1 MAAQHK
7 LDTLGRLRTAGLV
20 AVLHHADPDTA
31 WQMVDAL
38 CQGGFAAV
46 EFTNRGDHAIEAF
59 TLIERNARMHHP
71 DCVVGVG
78 SVVDAGT
85 ATMFMNAGTDF
96 VVGPALVAEVAVTC
110 NRRQVPYIPGCGTL
124 GEMLRA
130 NELGCE
136 VVKAFPAAS
145 LGGPDFVKAVKAPCP
160 WLEVMPTGGVEAT
173 SDDLRAWFDAGVFAV
188 GLGSK
193 LVPQDAIDAGDW
205 SQLTTL
211 AEQAVATLAAVR

>member
-1 MAAQHK
+1 MAAHRK
-7 LDTLGRLRTAGLV
+7 LEALGLLRDVGLV
-20 AVLHHADPDTA
+20 AVLHHVDPDTA

-38 CQGGFAAV
+38 CRGGFGAV

-59 TLIERNARMHHP
+59 ALVERNTRTHHP
-71 DCVVGVG
+71 GCVVGVG

-85 ATMFMNAGTDF
+85 ATMFMNAGADF
-96 VVGPALVAEVAVTC
+96 VVGPALVAEVATTC

-136 VVKAFPAAS
+136 VVKAFPASS

-173 SDDLRAWFDAGVFAV
+173 TSDLAAWFDAGVFAV

-193 LVPQDAIDAGDW
+193 LVPKDAVAAGDW
-205 SQLTTL
+205 AELTRL
-211 AEQAVATLAAVR
+211 AEQAIATLTGVR